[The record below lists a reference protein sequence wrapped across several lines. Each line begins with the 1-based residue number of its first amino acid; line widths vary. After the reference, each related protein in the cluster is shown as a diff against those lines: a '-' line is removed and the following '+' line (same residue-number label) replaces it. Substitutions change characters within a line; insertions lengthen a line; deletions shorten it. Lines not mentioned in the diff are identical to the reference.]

1 MRDTVAVLGLI
12 FNDTITPDV
21 ARHVITMAIHGLS
34 HLFGIGGPSPHLPP
48 GRAIR

>member
-48 GRAIR
+48 G